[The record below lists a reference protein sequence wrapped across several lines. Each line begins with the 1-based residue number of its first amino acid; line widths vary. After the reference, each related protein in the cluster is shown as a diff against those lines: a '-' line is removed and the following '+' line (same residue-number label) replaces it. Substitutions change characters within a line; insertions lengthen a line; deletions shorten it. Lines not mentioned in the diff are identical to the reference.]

1 MSDRVEKYKERCE
14 MSRDVANTIASE
26 ISYLTSL
33 LEEKEDIE
41 VRKHAFNML
50 NAYIGMY
57 VSPEGL
63 CSNTLAEVRSDAEL
77 SRIVDCKNCEVPKR
91 YFELSKKY
99 RETHKKDK

>member
-14 MSRDVANTIASE
+14 MS
-26 ISYLTSL
+26 
-33 LEEKEDIE
+33 
-41 VRKHAFNML
+41 